1 MYRTPGYLNAAGHG
15 IECPTCHTVYF
26 LEGDKNWDRMYHRLE
41 EDGNEHWKLLCICSE
56 QTSFQKP
63 DIALYGTQ
71 SVALKLGYAVEG
83 Q

>member
-1 MYRTPGYLNAAGHG
+1 VYRTPGYLNAAGHG